1 MDWTD
6 KYKNRT
12 NENNAPVE
20 NNNWTNS
27 YKDRQVTEK
36 YAADTTKMNPYGDN
50 AQHIPMPLQA
60 LAGFT
65 SSAENALSS
74 GILGFPGMVMD
85 IAGNIIAPNKE
96 DTGVLATVR
105 RAAAYPLQNNPLR
118 AADQFVQNKAVTP
131 FQQAFVPES
140 KPYDPNVEI
149 LENAKNILTPVNIA
163 SGIGS
168 MIGFLAPGG
177 LVEGGVRTGAETLA
191 KKAASSKLLA
201 GAATKVANMSK
212 KGLIAAI
219 GGITEGSTEAVNVY
233 DDILNN
239 GGDEGQAALA
249 AAKTFAWNVPIDVV
263 TNTLGM
269 GMEHEATQNLIGS
282 ALKRVSGGKIAD
294 AAIDK
299 IVKIIAQGSSGLL
312 SETGQETAQS
322 VVSQKYTDNQTW
334 GQALS
339 PENVKEIF
347 VTQGIPG
354 GVVGAMT
361 GGAFGAMNNRT
372 PGPIEQRQINEQLK
386 KNGKEAA
393 PTVKPNETDQF
404 IDEVIAP
411 VNAANAIKTEAGGV
425 VNQQPEAAPVKVA
438 EAPMAAPDAQIMT
451 QEQAAQQQAA
461 EIGQGNNANTATG
474 PLDIL
479 GATQTQSAALSGEQ
493 QPSQNNIW
501 QAAATQVQN
510 NPYLLGGYPQVN
522 PNIVRMAGQ
531 QNQGPLDVLGVTQP
545 QATAMPTEQQ
555 LAPVAEQQAPVTP
568 QPQMVQAPETAQATE
583 TAPKNQ
589 HMVKWAENGGRIDKT
604 PVVDKIVPL
613 ESLVTS
619 NNDNGGINPNY
630 PQEYQPRD
638 RSRFADMIQVDNIA
652 KNLDPEMLGA
662 TEEIGGGSPIVDKNG
677 NVISGNGRTMA
688 IRKAY
693 GNPELAETSGK
704 KYTKFIQSYAKKNGI
719 DISGIKNPVLVRELQ
734 NESAN
739 EPVASWANVPTV
751 AGMSASEQARV
762 DAKKLTPEILSTY
775 TDGDLDGI
783 NGSSQFI
790 RSFQDKA
797 VAKSQMADF
806 MDKDGKVSQNGL
818 RRIKAALVAKAY
830 GDSSVLGRMSE
841 STDDNMKNITNA
853 LTLAAPHMAFVQN
866 KMDNGTLD
874 EKYSIQKPLYEAV
887 SELEDL
893 RKNNGNVADVLNQS
907 NLFGP
912 QMSDAAKTLL
922 QFMDANKRKP
932 NNIRQLLND
941 YATAV
946 EEKGDPK
953 QKNMFETEPE
963 TVNGLLNR
971 MIKKQGLTV
980 SGESVGEKQQ
990 GKLDFYEDEKKPE
1003 AKAPEKQ
1010 EEKPA
1015 DTSAHNYPQTEL
1027 DGYEPKGANA
1037 VDKYLDMVHHLVA
1050 LRKKGTPL
1058 SNAND
1063 LTKAVASLYENA
1075 IKEAKD
1081 KHLGIS
1087 ESIRDISTL
1096 LARLANQHV
1105 NEDMYGDAE
1114 SGIRKEVEYIDGVLE
1129 SKQPKKEESKK
1140 SGGKMTTETEYRSE
1154 DNGDGTF
1161 NVVKVVTTKT
1171 AEGNIVATQTRSVE
1185 DGENLTEDEADT
1197 LKSELEAQNSAT
1209 APETKAGKKSS
1220 VVSETAK
1227 NEQEGNTARG
1237 TEAVKPKGEVTQND
1251 TLDNS
1256 PADNIIRQK
1265 DLTLDKFAK
1274 SDWKQLPTPQ
1284 LRLAK
1289 MVFDELSKGSQIQN
1303 NVKFARMADEAWGGT
1318 QGQGAYEMANAYDA
1332 MELGVNMYIRDK
1344 GLNPSGINSKENLL
1358 KMMDDIKTTI
1368 LDKLPTMNS
1377 RSDDKIKY
1385 QQFSTPPNYSALA
1398 NWLLAS
1404 GKSDMVLEPSAGIG
1418 GLAVFAKNSG
1428 ADVVVNELAKNR
1440 IDTLKA
1446 MGFDRVFTENA
1457 EQINNILPN
1466 DVQPSRVV
1474 MNPPFSSSGD
1484 RGTANK
1490 TKNAEAHITQAL
1502 LRLKDGGR
1510 AVIILGKGMADDA
1523 PAFKKFW
1530 DGIKQDYNVRAN
1542 VELSGKDYAKYG
1554 TTFGNVMVV
1563 VDKTGATP
1571 KTADGKWATVTG
1583 KYDSIA
1589 DAINKIYPTLEAIHN
1604 DGRNLAS
1611 AETSGAGR
1619 QNLSGRDQQQGGRK
1633 SQENNGAAQNSVQ
1646 LDGQSANESNGGK
1659 SGGTAGGNI
1668 GTQTGGR
1675 EAVRQSE
1682 SNRPAGERTSSTAK
1696 RGNGESGTAGGV
1708 SVGHAGREG
1717 ISSGERPEGVSGN
1730 GGSDTGEH
1738 AVRTASDSAGEP
1750 ERSVQSDR
1758 PGDGGEGS
1766 VKLKSKEEII
1776 KEQQKA
1782 RPAEKDDNATFT
1794 HYVSPVAGPE
1804 HPADLDEP
1812 DAMASV
1818 KAPSIAVKL
1827 KLDNKILTDGSLSAP
1842 QQEIIARAIQSFDK
1856 KINEGIPD
1864 AEARQGF
1871 FIGDGTGVG
1880 KGREISGIIMD
1891 QLNRGVGN
1899 GKAIWI
1905 SKDHDLVNDARRDW
1919 MGLGGKESDIISQ
1932 EAETTNG
1939 KQLDNNSKG
1948 VLFTAYSYFS
1958 RDPQTIKKGRD
1969 RIKEI
1974 QDWLGKDFDGVIA
1987 LDEAHTVNNVLD
1999 KKTARG
2005 SKKGARSATAIQ
2017 DLLDAFPN
2025 ARVVYATATGETEVE
2040 NLAMLSRLP
2049 LWGMRTAFKTM
2060 DDFMA
2065 KMKSGGTSAM
2075 ELVARDM
2082 KAMGVYLA
2090 RSLSFRSGKY
2100 SDENVTYSR
2109 LEHTLND
2116 NQRAIYNEV
2125 ATGYQVVLEN
2135 VHKAMLM
2142 TGATKWNGSQFYG
2155 SMQRCFNQI
2164 LTSMSIPS
2172 VIQSIENDLKEGH
2185 SAVIQ
2190 ITNTNE
2196 AELKRAAAKLRE
2208 GDTVDDLDLTPKD
2221 TLIDY
2226 VRDYFPIQV
2235 WEDYIDDNGNH
2246 AKRPAVD
2253 SEGKPVID
2261 QQAVRMRD
2269 ALIDRLDSI
2278 RFPDSPLDTI
2288 IKHFGIANVAEITGR
2303 TVRPNYEHKSD
2314 KILIPISDK
2323 ARQAEAKA
2331 FQNGDKKIL
2340 IFSEAG
2346 GTGFS
2351 YHADKTKKNQQKRIH
2366 YLLQPG
2372 WKAAAAIQ
2380 GLGRTNRSNQ
2390 AHKPHVVLVTTDVPG
2405 QKRFISTIARRLE
2418 QLGALTQGDR
2428 GAQNNGIFNERDNIE
2443 SQQAQKALDSLIANL
2458 DSDTL
2463 KRMGLDGDVKANKQ
2477 IPISKFLNR
2486 LLAMNLEE
2494 QSDIFQEF
2502 NDNLDHEI
2510 KVATDNGTLDT
2521 GTKNLRADSII
2532 EKNNEVVYKDGGI
2545 ETRYVELDTAN
2556 RQEPR
2561 RFTQRDETGF
2571 IGFYLQK
2578 QANDGKGRVV
2588 QVYSKNTVTDPR
2600 TGKVLKNYSTL
2611 GVDPAFRDTVL
2622 ESKLNNTDT
2631 YEKLDETTA
2640 KKLWSQETNT
2650 LPNMKHIT
2658 RHIITGAILPI
2669 YNQLELDN
2677 GGTVYNIRLDD
2688 GTSMLGLNI
2697 PAKKISR
2704 VLSNLASFSGRS
2716 HKVDSDAIIRDVLDN
2731 GSRYT
2736 FANGW
2741 QLKRASVHGEFRAEL
2756 VGPDFTAER
2765 AVDGFGVLKERIEG
2779 RQRFFV
2785 PANRSMTLDMLRK
2798 YSPLKTD
2805 NNSAYRI
2812 VDAQKAEA
2820 VKNITAAGLRA
2831 SVRGAQVF
2839 DRGNGKFILEFK
2851 NGNKWVIDTQAE
2863 SIPINP
2869 AIVKRDYGRDVNAND
2884 LAVGRTR
2891 VINGKTFIDLVA
2903 GLSGPKTYGHE
2914 LFEAAWRQMTKA
2926 EREACIK
2933 DYGSKENS
2941 AERFGDLLN
2950 DRLGKLTKRTTA
2962 IFQRIR
2968 DFFANIRAKLFG
2980 PKSEDVF
2987 RAIESGAIM
2996 NRDTEQTGNEES
3008 YRLADKAP
3016 QTPQEAAERLSQEQK
3031 DAKAEATTK
3040 APKVVQDAIKGL
3052 QLEGMVAPPTGK
3064 KRSLTIKERWHKFY
3078 SNQIDELHPLFQTFG
3093 RDFYEKA
3100 SNALYGIG
3108 SKAQF
3113 RILYG
3118 DDTKTGAKGLKQIY
3132 DMIPAEQHSGFS
3144 YYALLKHLRDV
3155 SKMSYDAADRIEEI
3169 KKELDNTFDEEHA
3182 TSLKLEM
3189 AGLARLQKIVKARPE
3204 VYDEALRKIEEKF
3217 PNWKAPQ
3224 QELVKYNR
3232 SLLNLISDTGIIS
3245 KKLHDELLK
3254 RYPNYV
3260 PLQRDFGEESGLD
3273 NFVRTRGLVNVANP
3287 LKTLRGSERDVID
3300 PLDQI
3305 IRNTFAFESVAARQ
3319 QVARDIVDRYD
3330 AGDLE
3335 GIIEET
3341 DNVHHGKDE
3350 SVFYVY
3356 EDGKKRLFRTDKD
3369 IYNALVMSAGGAKN
3383 DKDNLYLKI
3392 AKAPAAALRAG
3403 TTHSITFGIGN
3414 IFRDTFAYG
3423 VVGKEFR
3430 PIIDTVNGFLALATD
3445 EALVKDFMKNGGVQ
3459 EMSWLSNDKR
3469 NELISMLK
3477 ERKTWKD
3484 NAVVKYNPIS
3494 LYWKLS
3500 GAFAEMSE
3508 QASRLGQYKR
3518 LLEKGYDKEKA
3529 IFETRDN
3536 MNFMR
3541 AGVYGKTI
3549 NQFVSFYN
3557 ASIQGVDKLCRTL
3570 YHDGKFDRKALMR
3583 GLMYLTAASMAV
3595 SFYNYGDDDR
3605 KKKYLN
3611 LAPWRKNMFWN
3622 FIIGDEVFSIPKPF
3636 EAGMIFASLPER
3648 FMDYLYQKDKRAF
3661 DRVGES
3667 FMSSLTPDFAPT
3679 ILTTYLELAH
3689 NYSGFYGRQIVP
3701 DSEKDLDADLQYG
3714 PYQAEWAKDVTKI
3727 TKYFPEFAGIPF
3739 LDTMS
3744 KTMRSPRMLE
3754 YAVLNMGGA
3763 GAKDY
3768 SDIYNRLSR
3777 GFKGETRPAEDMI
3790 NTLPGIRKLFADAK
3804 YGGRDQEAFRKEVE
3818 NLSGKLKSAEERYD
3832 RGQVADLTPKDIRT
3846 LQLSANI
3853 KYVNSFI
3860 SNQKEGIN
3868 AALKAERQ
3876 IMTAQGMSAQQKK
3889 EQIDRLNAYILAVSR
3904 EGLDRIDEIQKYINT
3919 DRKEGEQ

>member
-1 MDWTD
+1 
-6 KYKNRT
+6 
-12 NENNAPVE
+12 
-20 NNNWTNS
+20 
-27 YKDRQVTEK
+27 
-36 YAADTTKMNPYGDN
+36 
-50 AQHIPMPLQA
+50 
-60 LAGFT
+60 
-65 SSAENALSS
+65 
-74 GILGFPGMVMD
+74 
-85 IAGNIIAPNKE
+85 
-96 DTGVLATVR
+96 
-105 RAAAYPLQNNPLR
+105 
-118 AADQFVQNKAVTP
+118 
-131 FQQAFVPES
+131 
-140 KPYDPNVEI
+140 
-149 LENAKNILTPVNIA
+149 
-163 SGIGS
+163 
-168 MIGFLAPGG
+168 
-177 LVEGGVRTGAETLA
+177 
-191 KKAASSKLLA
+191 
-201 GAATKVANMSK
+201 
-212 KGLIAAI
+212 
-219 GGITEGSTEAVNVY
+219 
-233 DDILNN
+233 
-239 GGDEGQAALA
+239 
-249 AAKTFAWNVPIDVV
+249 
-263 TNTLGM
+263 
-269 GMEHEATQNLIGS
+269 
-282 ALKRVSGGKIAD
+282 
-294 AAIDK
+294 
-299 IVKIIAQGSSGLL
+299 
-312 SETGQETAQS
+312 
-322 VVSQKYTDNQTW
+322 
-334 GQALS
+334 
-339 PENVKEIF
+339 
-347 VTQGIPG
+347 
-354 GVVGAMT
+354 
-361 GGAFGAMNNRT
+361 
-372 PGPIEQRQINEQLK
+372 
-386 KNGKEAA
+386 
-393 PTVKPNETDQF
+393 
-404 IDEVIAP
+404 
-411 VNAANAIKTEAGGV
+411 
-425 VNQQPEAAPVKVA
+425 
-438 EAPMAAPDAQIMT
+438 MAAPDAQIMT
-451 QEQAAQQQAA
+451 QEQAAQQQAEANTQLNALLNQQEEAQQQAA

-555 LAPVAEQQAPVTP
+555 LAPIAEQQAPVTP

-589 HMVKWAENGGRIDKT
+589 PTVKFSDHDGKVHTT
-604 PVVDKIVPL
+604 PVAYKIVPM
-613 ESLVTS
+613 ESLNIS
-619 NNDNGGINPNY
+619 NTDSGGINPNY
-630 PQEYQPRD
+630 PQQLQPRE
-638 RSRFADMIQVDNIA
+638 RSRFADMVQVDGIA
-652 KNLDPEMLGA
+652 KNLEPKMLDT
-662 TEEIGGGSPIVDKNG
+662 TEEISSGSPITDTGSNIV
-677 NVISGNGRTMA
+677 SGNGRAMA

-693 GNPELAETSGK
+693 NNPELAETSGK
-704 KYTKFIQSYAKKNGI
+704 KYRDFVQQRAKDLGLN
-719 DISGIKNPVLVRELQ
+719 ISNIKNPVLIRELQ
-734 NESAN
+734 DDTMNGAIAEL
-739 EPVASWANVPTV
+739 ANVPNV

-941 YATAV
+941 YAAAV
-946 EEKGDPK
+946 EDKGDPK

-990 GKLDFYEDEKKPE
+990 GKLDFYEGEKKPGKYDVGYTYEDSIGTREIYRVKDGKYYVRTKGSDEPGDIYTKDELESKIKE
-1003 AKAPEKQ
+1003 APDNIKRRDRIAKEQETRKQYEDSEKKAQEEYKKINGFVDGKSDMEKGRILKALDKDTKIDDRIMTRRKFIEDSALNKNASSDILNGNDYIIRGVYGDNRFKEVTKIEYDYFNYLRDNPKILDRLGKKDVANTETTYSAEVGNGSYYLGSHIVEKDKDGNILSDNYEIIENGLSKERAERLARAMNKQTGVTAPEKQ

-1015 DTSAHNYPQTEL
+1015 YTLTHNYPQTEL
-1027 DGYEPKGANA
+1027 DGYEPEGANA
-1037 VDKYLDMVHHLVA
+1037 VVKYLDMVHHLVA

-1063 LTKAVASLYENA
+1063 LTKVVAPLYENA

-1209 APETKAGKKSS
+1209 VPETKASEKSS

-1227 NEQEGNTARG
+1227 NEQEGNTVRG
-1237 TEAVKPKGEVTQND
+1237 TEAVKPKEEVTQND

-1265 DLTLDKFAK
+1265 DLTLDKFTK

-1428 ADVVVNELAKNR
+1428 ADVVVNEFAKNR

-1589 DAINKIYPTLEAIHN
+1589 DAINKIYPALEAIHN

-1738 AVRTASDSAGEP
+1738 AVRTASDSTGEP

-2323 ARQAEAKA
+2323 ARQVEAKA

-2390 AHKPHVVLVTTDVPG
+2390 AHKPHIVLVTTDVPG

-2486 LLAMNLEE
+2486 LLAINLEE

-2640 KKLWSQETNT
+2640 RKLWSQETNT

-3369 IYNALVMSAGGAKN
+3369 IYNALVMSVGGAKN

-3667 FMSSLTPDFAPT
+3667 FMSSLTPEFTPT

-3714 PYQAEWAKDVTKI
+3714 PYQAEWAKDITKI

-3739 LDTMS
+3739 LDTVS

-3804 YGGRDQEAFRKEVE
+3804 YGGRDQEAFRKEIE
-3818 NLSGKLKSAEERYD
+3818 DLSGKLKSAEERYG